1 MYIVL
6 GLAEKST
13 TLMGRGGS
21 KRLADLL
28 FTQTIDQQTTGSAV
42 GVGRSAP
49 SRSNGC
55 SSERLV
61 T

>member
-49 SRSNGC
+49 RASA
-55 SSERLV
+55 LA
-61 T
+61 